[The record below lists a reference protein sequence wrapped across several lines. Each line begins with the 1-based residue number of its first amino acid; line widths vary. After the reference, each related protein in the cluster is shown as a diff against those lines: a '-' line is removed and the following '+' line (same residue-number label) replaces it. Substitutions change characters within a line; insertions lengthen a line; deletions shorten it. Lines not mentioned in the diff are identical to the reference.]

1 MVLPRYLLAFLSVA
15 ALLAAGCSEA
25 PTPHEAL
32 KPETTE
38 IPTVTVT
45 PAQLHTWGKSV
56 NVHGTL
62 LPDEEAVLGCKV
74 AGRVAEMLVDVGDLV
89 RKGQPIARLD
99 EVQLRLEVK
108 HTEALLAQA
117 CAAVGLDPT
126 KPTSTMVPEN
136 SPVVRQERAL
146 LDQAQLNLERTQALR
161 RQGVTTQEEL
171 DQREAD
177 YRVAVARYAAALNA
191 VAEKLALIEVRRS
204 EVELAKNAV
213 TESTIFAPFDGLIE
227 ERSTAAGA
235 YISAGDP
242 VVSMVRT
249 DKVRFLGAVPE
260 KQSHFARIGQQVLI
274 HFEHQAEP
282 TIVEVSRLRPQ
293 IDASSRALMF
303 EADVANPDLLL
314 RPGAFAS
321 ADVVVDPSAQALVV
335 PESAVT
341 QFAGVE
347 KVWRVID
354 GEAKEVAIRTGERR
368 EGLVVVAAG
377 LEVGDAIITDGSLGQ
392 PGKVR
397 IDNAIPSPA
406 QSNPAL
412 SSAE

>member
-1 MVLPRYLLAFLSVA
+1 MLRPLFVVA
-15 ALLAAGCSEA
+15 IASALAANGCSKG
-25 PTPHEAL
+25 PTAHEAL
-32 KPETTE
+32 KPEAVE

-45 PAQLHTWGKSV
+45 PARLQTWGQSV
-56 NVHGTL
+56 GVHGTL
-62 LPDEEAVLGCKV
+62 LPDESAVLGCKV
-74 AGRVAEMLVDVGDLV
+74 AGRVAEMMVDVGDLV

-99 EVQLRLEVK
+99 EAQLQLEVK

-117 CAAVGLDPT
+117 CAAVGLDPA

-146 LDQAQLNLERTQALR
+146 LDQARLNLERTQALK
-161 RQGVTTQEEL
+161 RQGVTTQEEI

-177 YRVAVARYAAALNA
+177 YRVAVARHAAALNA

-204 EVELAKNAV
+204 EVDLAKNAV
-213 TESTIFAPFDGLIE
+213 TESTIYAPFDGLIE

-260 KQSHFARIGQQVLI
+260 KQSHLVRVGQQVLI
-274 HFEHQAEP
+274 RFEQLDEP
-282 TIVEVSRLRPQ
+282 TVVEISRLRPQ
-293 IDASSRALMF
+293 IDSTSRALMF
-303 EADVANPDLLL
+303 EADIANPELLL

-321 ADVVVDPSAQALVV
+321 ADVMVDPGSQAIVV
-335 PESAVT
+335 PETAVT

-354 GEAKEVAIRTGERR
+354 GEAKEVAVRTGGRR
-368 EGLVVVAAG
+368 EGQVVVF
-377 LEVGDAIITDGSLGQ
+377 
-392 PGKVR
+392 
-397 IDNAIPSPA
+397 
-406 QSNPAL
+406 
-412 SSAE
+412 

>member
-1 MVLPRYLLAFLSVA
+1 MVRSIPLLCLLG
-15 ALLAAGCSEA
+15 ALTAAGCSDSPQA
-25 PTPHEAL
+25 HEAL
-32 KPETTE
+32 KPPTVE
-38 IPTVTVT
+38 IPTVAVT
-45 PAQLHTWGKSV
+45 PARLQTWGQSV
-56 NVHGTL
+56 GVHGTL
-62 LPDEEAVLGCKV
+62 LPDESAVLGCKV

-99 EVQLRLEVK
+99 EVQLQLEVK

-117 CAAVGLDPT
+117 CAAVGLDPA
-126 KPTSTMVPEN
+126 KPTSSMVPEN
-136 SPVVRQERAL
+136 SPVVRQERAV
-146 LDQAQLNLERTQALR
+146 LDQAKLNLERAQALR

-177 YRVAVARYAAALNA
+177 YRVAVARHAAALNA

-204 EVELAKNAV
+204 EVDLAKNAV
-213 TESTIFAPFDGLIE
+213 TESTIYAPFDGLIE

-260 KQSHFARIGQQVLI
+260 KQSHLVRAGQQVLV
-274 HFEHQAEP
+274 HFEQYDEP
-282 TIVEVSRLRPQ
+282 ISVEISRLRPQ
-293 IDASSRALMF
+293 IDPTSRALMF
-303 EADVANPDLLL
+303 EADIANAELIL

-321 ADVVVDPSAQALVV
+321 ASVVVDPSSQSIVV
-335 PESAVT
+335 PETAVT

-347 KVWRVID
+347 KVWRVVN
-354 GEAKEVAIRTGERR
+354 GEAKEVAIRTGGRR
-368 EGLVVVAAG
+368 EGQVVVIAG
-377 LEVGDAIITDGSLGQ
+377 LEVGDEVIVDGALGA

-397 IDNAIPSPA
+397 VDNAAPSPA
-406 QSNPAL
+406 QTNPAL

>member
-1 MVLPRYLLAFLSVA
+1 MFRSLIAGAIVC
-15 ALLAAGCSEA
+15 ALTPVGCSKA
-25 PTPHEAL
+25 PVAHEAL
-32 KPETTE
+32 KPETVE
-38 IPTVTVT
+38 IPTVAVT
-45 PAQLHTWGKSV
+45 PARLQTWGQSV
-56 NVHGTL
+56 AVHGTL
-62 LPDEEAVLGCKV
+62 LPDESAVLGCKV
-74 AGRVAEMLVDVGDLV
+74 AGRVAEMQVDVGDLV

-99 EVQLRLEVK
+99 EAQLQLEVK

-117 CAAVGLDPT
+117 CAAVGLDPA

-146 LDQAQLNLERTQALR
+146 LDQARLNLERTQALS
-161 RQGVTTQEEL
+161 RQGVTTQEEI

-177 YRVAVARYAAALNA
+177 YRVAVARHAAALNA

-204 EVELAKNAV
+204 EVELAKIAV
-213 TESTIFAPFDGLIE
+213 AESTIYAPFDGLIE

-260 KQSHFARIGQQVLI
+260 KQSHMVRVGQQVLI
-274 HFEHQAEP
+274 HFEQFDEP
-282 TIVEVSRLRPQ
+282 TVVEISRLRPQ
-293 IDASSRALMF
+293 IDPTSRALIF
-303 EADVANPDLLL
+303 EADVANPELIL

-321 ADVVVDPSAQALVV
+321 ADVVVDPSSQAVVV
-335 PESAVT
+335 PETAVT

-347 KVWRVID
+347 KVWRVIN
-354 GEAKEVAIRTGERR
+354 GEAKEVAVRTGGRR
-368 EGLVVVAAG
+368 DGQVVLLSGVEAG
-377 LEVGDAIITDGSLGQ
+377 ESVITDGSLGR

-397 IDNAIPSPA
+397 VDAASPPSA
-406 QSNPAL
+406 ESSPAL